1 MKDSDKVWWGVRYGD
16 KVWGGGGEVSVL
28 SEGTIGHQ
36 EIILET

>member
-1 MKDSDKVWWGVRYGD
+1 MKDSDEVWWGVRYGD
-16 KVWGGGGEVSVL
+16 KVWGGEVSVL